1 MVFSIKK
8 ELLATFYNR
17 IARIIS
23 LLPGGP
29 VRDSTFIPKDFKI
42 RLTSPLAQYVTK
54 IPPLFK
60 NLTILSKISFCHNS
74 D

>member
-8 ELLATFYNR
+8 ELLDTFYKR

-29 VRDSTFIPKDFKI
+29 ARDSTCNPKDFKM
-42 RLTSPLAQYVTK
+42 RLTSPFAQYVTK
-54 IPPLFK
+54 TPPLFK
-60 NLTILSKISFCHNS
+60 ILTILTKISFCHNS
-74 D
+74 G

>member
-1 MVFSIKK
+1 MVFYIKK
-8 ELLATFYNR
+8 EFLAIFYIL

-60 NLTILSKISFCHNS
+60 DLPI
-74 D
+74 